1 MGVFTTVYSR
11 ALQIVKNSNT
21 NIPFPNVVLEGTSTF
36 SSEDRLIDSNAYFI
50 KSGIQVGDI
59 VFSPDAASYAYVVGI
74 QNQNTLL
81 LSHDIMS
88 SGYNYKIY
96 QGVNQGC
103 YIYLP
108 PSDAG
113 SYIEVVTLGGDNIQ
127 IFDPAPGVMPIQ
139 VVAVTGNTNI
149 GKLVALW

>member
-11 ALQIVKNSNT
+11 ALPIVKNSNT
-21 NIPFPNVVLEGTSTF
+21 NIPFPNVALEGTATF
-36 SSEDRLIDSNAYFI
+36 SSEDRLIDGNVDFI
-50 KSGIQVGDI
+50 TSGIQVGDI
-59 VFSPDAASYAYVVGI
+59 VFTSDSASYAYVVGI
-74 QNQNTLL
+74 QNENTLL

-88 SGYNYKIY
+88 LGYSYKIY

-113 SYIEVVTLGGDNIQ
+113 SYIEVVTLGGDTIQ
-127 IFDPAPGVMPIQ
+127 IIDPVPGVMPIQ
-139 VVAVTGNTNI
+139 VVAVTANTNI